1 VCQAVFD
8 GLKTKVSFFRS
19 DHHPPYPVDLYA
31 TMANA
36 GADED
41 YDAAE
46 AAEVAADAEMA
57 EAEAGSLS

>member
-1 VCQAVFD
+1 
-8 GLKTKVSFFRS
+8 
-19 DHHPPYPVDLYA
+19 
-31 TMANA
+31 MANA

>member
-1 VCQAVFD
+1 
-8 GLKTKVSFFRS
+8 
-19 DHHPPYPVDLYA
+19 
-31 TMANA
+31 MANA

-46 AAEVAADAEMA
+46 AAEVATDAKMA